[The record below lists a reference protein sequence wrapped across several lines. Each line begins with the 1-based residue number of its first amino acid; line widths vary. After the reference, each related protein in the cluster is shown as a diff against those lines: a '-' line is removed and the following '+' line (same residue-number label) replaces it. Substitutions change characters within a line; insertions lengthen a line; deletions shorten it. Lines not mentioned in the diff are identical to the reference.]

1 MKVYIPVYSSYFNAF
16 CTKIGKVYMNE
27 SDAEDEVRAVDP
39 DSGRVFIRE
48 LVDSKNNE
56 IQLIGGF
63 EK

>member
-1 MKVYIPVYSSYFNAF
+1 MKVYIPVYFDSF
-16 CTKIGKVYMNE
+16 CAKIGKVYVNE

-39 DSGRVFIRE
+39 DNGRIFIRE
-48 LVDSKNNE
+48 LVDSQNNE